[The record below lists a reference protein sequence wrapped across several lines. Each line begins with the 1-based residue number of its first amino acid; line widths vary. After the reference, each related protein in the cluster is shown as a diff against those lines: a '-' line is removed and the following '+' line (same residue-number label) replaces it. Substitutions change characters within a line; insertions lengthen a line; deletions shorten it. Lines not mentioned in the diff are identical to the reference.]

1 MVDNL
6 YFLFLDEIYTSN
18 LNEFRKI
25 TREQIFQT
33 TNHWHFG
40 LAGTIFPATGIYQIY
55 DKCRHIKNKYY
66 PNKNDLVFHYVDTL
80 NKRDN
85 FSDLAIDD
93 KKFSSY
99 TSCLFNLVE
108 NLEYKYFASF
118 VDKHELIKKHGTF
131 NNSGQLVN
139 IKKIGSNMF
148 PKSHFLNYNLYLLC
162 LKHIVYE
169 FYNYLTR
176 RRLSSRGIIVAEA
189 RGEKEDTELRK
200 AFHQIYYKGISSILP
215 TQLRNIILD
224 LFIVP
229 KTQNYV
235 GTQITDML
243 IYPTYDSLVQ
253 NHNSR
258 SDHFITIT
266 PKIKKKFLKSG
277 IVTIP

>member
-1 MVDNL
+1 M
-6 YFLFLDEIYTSN
+6 
-18 LNEFRKI
+18 
-25 TREQIFQT
+25 
-33 TNHWHFG
+33 
-40 LAGTIFPATGIYQIY
+40 
-55 DKCRHIKNKYY
+55 
-66 PNKNDLVFHYVDTL
+66 
-80 NKRDN
+80 
-85 FSDLAIDD
+85 
-93 KKFSSY
+93 
-99 TSCLFNLVE
+99 
-108 NLEYKYFASF
+108 
-118 VDKHELIKKHGTF
+118 
-131 NNSGQLVN
+131 
-139 IKKIGSNMF
+139 
-148 PKSHFLNYNLYLLC
+148 C